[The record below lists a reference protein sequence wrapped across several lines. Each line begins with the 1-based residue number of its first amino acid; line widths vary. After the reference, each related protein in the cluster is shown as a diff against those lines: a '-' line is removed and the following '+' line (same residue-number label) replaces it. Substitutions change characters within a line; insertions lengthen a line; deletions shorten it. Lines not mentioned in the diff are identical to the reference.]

1 MALNPV
7 DQFLAE
13 KPTYLS
19 SMDRNIA
26 SSKEA
31 RRAAQ
36 KAARGPATIARGR
49 AAMPPMDPRFLNPQ
63 SVGATMPGATIPGQ
77 QAIGMGERG
86 MVRTM
91 AGGQVPPNATQAYAA
106 NQAANAAAGTSGSSS
121 IPGAAGSWKRPL
133 GVGPGQPGGALAVP
147 GQTVGAG
154 LGRTPLAIGPGPVQA
169 TYARAAGSAADDIA
183 GQALGAG
190 NRANAAARGAS
201 AAAGTAGT
209 SPIAGSAARS
219 ATGAASKIAGTV
231 PASAADAY
239 MTSTAATKVGA
250 RGLLNGQG
258 LSKLF
263 AGVTMKGLGQGLGAA
278 GTGYMLSGL
287 VDNLDIGGENGV
299 VDRAGSA
306 GILGGGLAA
315 GGALALGIPQVAA
328 AAAGGAILFGG
339 YKALWGEKRTTAE
352 QLTDT
357 SAEMRDTIES
367 VGSMYGLQGTDME
380 DIMMQFD
387 ASTQIMIQ
395 QNDKAGMKAY
405 MTGLTNQLPAMMLQS
420 KAAMDAEGEETNRY
434 ERMMQMQAQFAPMFE
449 RQMNTATASSER
461 AYNQR
466 MSVADVLT
474 DRQPQLAQLVK
485 SQAANDNAAQARL
498 MAAYGRQVAMA
509 PIATSNTAEL
519 ERQVEQQRMLDQY
532 IGG

>member
-7 DQFLAE
+7 DQFLAG

-19 SMDRNIA
+19 SMDRSIA

-36 KAARGPATIARGR
+36 KAARGPAAIARGR
-49 AAMPPMDPRFLNPQ
+49 AAMPAMDPRFLNPQ
-63 SVGATMPGATIPGQ
+63 SVGATIPGATIPGQ

-121 IPGAAGSWKRPL
+121 ISGAAGSWKRPL

-147 GQTVGAG
+147 GRTVGAG
-154 LGRTPLAIGPGPVQA
+154 LGRTPLAIGPGPVGPVQA
-169 TYARAAGSAADDIA
+169 TYAKAAGGAADDIA
-183 GQALGAG
+183 GQALGAQ
-190 NRANAAARGAS
+190 ARGAQ
-201 AAAGTAGT
+201 ARG
-209 SPIAGSAARS
+209 AGSAATKLS
-219 ATGAASKIAGTV
+219 GPG
-231 PASAADAY
+231 SAANATA
-239 MTSTAATKVGA
+239 TSTAATKVGA

-263 AGVTMKGLGQGLGAA
+263 SGVTRQGMMKGAGVA

-287 VDNLDIGGENGV
+287 VDGMDIGGENGV

-315 GGALALGIPQVAA
+315 GGAIALGIPQVAA

-339 YKALWGEKRTTAE
+339 YKALWGEKRTTPE
-352 QLTDT
+352 QMADT

-367 VGSMYGLQGTDME
+367 VGSMYGLEGTDME

-405 MTGLTNQLPAMMLQS
+405 MTGLTNQLPAMMLQQKS
-420 KAAMDAEGEETNRY
+420 AADAKGEETNRY

-449 RQMNTATASSER
+449 RQMDTANQSSER
-461 AYNQR
+461 AYQQQ
-466 MSVADVLT
+466 MSVSDVLT
-474 DRQPQLAQLVK
+474 DRQPQLAQLVR
-485 SQAANDNAAQARL
+485 SSAANDNAAQSRL
-498 MAAYGRQVAMA
+498 MTAYARQVSLGPGQAA
-509 PIATSNTAEL
+509 DTSDL
-519 ERQVEQQRMLDQY
+519 QRRIEQDQLLNQY
-532 IGG
+532 LG